1 MGTWHGMRVRMRIT
15 IGITAGLLLAAAT
28 PSRAD
33 RRTMI
38 RAYEFQTQPKG
49 NLELELWNDVQ
60 APRSAVTDSTI
71 VTRVELEYG
80 FTDRWDAALY
90 HVFAQGGPAAEPQV
104 QGFHFDS
111 WRLESR
117 YRLAE
122 KGEWPVDVMVYGE
135 VERPAD
141 FNRPFEVE
149 EKLILEK
156 DYGLLAFVA
165 NLVGSQHL
173 FRADLGR
180 TWEVDFGAR
189 YEFLP
194 QVRAAVE
201 FWTTHEF
208 VGPDVSR
215 NYYLG
220 PSLSVA
226 TQRVW
231 LQVGVGFG
239 LDSSQDQQMLIRSVL
254 GFNL

>member
-1 MGTWHGMRVRMRIT
+1 METRHGRQLKMRIT
-15 IGITAGLLLAAAT
+15 ISIMAALWLAGPGRA
-28 PSRAD
+28 RAD

-49 NLELELWNDVQ
+49 NLELELWNDVE
-60 APRSAVTDSTI
+60 APRSAFADSI
-71 VTRVELEYG
+71 VVTRVELEYG
-80 FTDRWDAALY
+80 ITDRLDTALY
-90 HVFAQGGPAAEPQV
+90 HVFEQGGPSAEAQP
-104 QGFHFDS
+104 FHFES

-122 KGEWPVDVMVYGE
+122 KGEWPVDVMIYGE
-135 VERPAD
+135 IERPAD
-141 FNRPFEVE
+141 FNQPFEVE

-156 DYGLLAFVA
+156 DFGRFALVA
-165 NLVGSQHL
+165 NLVGEQHL

-189 YEFLP
+189 YEFIP
-194 QVRAAVE
+194 QVRVAAE

-220 PSLSVA
+220 PSISVA
-226 TQRVW
+226 TQKLW
-231 LQVGVGFG
+231 LQIGAGFG
-239 LDSSQDQQMLIRSVL
+239 LDSAQDQHVQIRSVL

>member
-1 MGTWHGMRVRMRIT
+1 MTTAHAAGLRMRIT
-15 IGITAGLLLAAAT
+15 IGITFVLVVALAHEA
-28 PSRAD
+28 RAD
-33 RRTMI
+33 RRTLI

-49 NLELELWNDVQ
+49 NLELELWNDVE
-60 APRSAVTDSTI
+60 APRTAFADSVI

-80 FTDRWDAALY
+80 LTDRWDLALY
-90 HVFAQGGPAAEPQV
+90 HVFAQGGPAAETQA
-104 QGFHFDS
+104 FHFDS

-141 FNRPFEVE
+141 FNLPFETE

-156 DYGLLAFVA
+156 DLGRLAFVA

-180 TWEVDFGAR
+180 TWEVDLGAR
-189 YEFLP
+189 YELTP

-201 FWTTHEF
+201 FWTTHEY
-208 VGPDVSR
+208 VGEDVSR

-220 PSLSVA
+220 PSISVA

-231 LQVGVGFG
+231 LQFGVGFG
-239 LDSSQDQQMLIRSVL
+239 LDGSQDQQMLIRSVL

>member
-1 MGTWHGMRVRMRIT
+1 MGNGSGTLLRMRIT
-15 IGITAGLLLAAAT
+15 IGITAALLLAAADAA
-28 PSRAD
+28 RAD

-49 NLELELWNDVQ
+49 NLELELWNDVE
-60 APRSAVTDSTI
+60 APRSAFTDSTI

-80 FTDRWDAALY
+80 ITDRWDAALY
-90 HVFAQGGPAAEPQV
+90 HVFAQGGPQAEPIP
-104 QGFHFDS
+104 FHFDS

-122 KGEWPVDVMVYGE
+122 KGEWPVDVMIYGE

-141 FNRPFEVE
+141 FNQPFETE

-156 DYGLLAFVA
+156 DFGRFALVA
-165 NLVGSQHL
+165 NLVGAQHL
-173 FRADLGR
+173 LRADLGR
-180 TWEVDFGAR
+180 TWEVDLGAR
-189 YEFLP
+189 YELMP
-194 QVRAAVE
+194 QLRAAVE
-201 FWTTHEF
+201 FWTTQEY
-208 VGPDVSR
+208 VGQDVSR

-220 PSLSVA
+220 PSISVA

-231 LQVGVGFG
+231 LQFGIGFG
-239 LDSSQDQQMLIRSVL
+239 LDPSQDQQMLIRSVL

>member
-1 MGTWHGMRVRMRIT
+1 MGTSHGRQLRMRIT
-15 IGITAGLLLAAAT
+15 IGLTVALLWAVAKEG
-28 PSRAD
+28 RAD

-38 RAYEFQTQPKG
+38 RAYEFQTQPQG
-49 NLELELWNDVQ
+49 NLELELWNDVA
-60 APRSAVTDSTI
+60 APRSAFADSTI

-80 FTDRWDAALY
+80 LTDRWDTALY
-90 HVFAQGGPAAEPQV
+90 HVFKQGGPPAEAQP
-104 QGFHFDS
+104 FHFES
-111 WRLESR
+111 WRLETR

-122 KGEWPVDVMVYGE
+122 KGEWPVDVMLYGE
-135 VERPAD
+135 IERPAD
-141 FNRPFEVE
+141 FNQPFEVE

-156 DYGLLAFVA
+156 DFGRFALVA
-165 NLVGSQHL
+165 NLVGEQHL

-189 YEFLP
+189 YEFMP
-194 QVRAAVE
+194 QVRVAAE

-220 PSLSVA
+220 PSISVA
-226 TQRVW
+226 TQKLW
-231 LQVGVGFG
+231 LQFGVGFG
-239 LDSSQDQQMLIRSVL
+239 LDSAQDQKMQIRSVL

>member
-1 MGTWHGMRVRMRIT
+1 MTRANAARLRMRIT
-15 IGITAGLLLAAAT
+15 IGISVALLAAVDREA
-28 PSRAD
+28 RAD

-49 NLELELWNDVQ
+49 NLELELWNDVD
-60 APRSAVTDSTI
+60 APRTAFTDSVIT
-71 VTRVELEYG
+71 TRVELEYG
-80 FTDRWDAALY
+80 ITDRWDAALY
-90 HVFAQGGPAAEPQV
+90 HVFAQGGPQADGPHP
-104 QGFHFDS
+104 FKFDS

-122 KGEWPVDVMVYGE
+122 KGEWPIDVMIYGE
-135 VERPAD
+135 LERPAD
-141 FNRPFEVE
+141 FNEPFITE

-156 DYGLLAFVA
+156 DFGRFALVA
-165 NLVGSQHL
+165 NLAGEQHL

-180 TWEVDFGAR
+180 IWEFDLGAR
-189 YEFLP
+189 YELMP
-194 QVRAAVE
+194 QLRAAVE
-201 FWTTHEF
+201 FWTTQDYI
-208 VGPDVSR
+208 GPDVSR

-231 LQVGVGFG
+231 IQLGVGFG
-239 LDSSQDQQMLIRSVL
+239 LDTSQDQQMFIPSVL

>member
-1 MGTWHGMRVRMRIT
+1 MGTWSGTQLRMRIT
-15 IGITAGLLLAAAT
+15 IGITAGLLAAAT
-28 PSRAD
+28 SSRAD

-38 RAYEFQTQPKG
+38 RAYEFETQPKG
-49 NLELELWNDVQ
+49 NLELELWNDVE
-60 APRSAVTDSTI
+60 APRSAFTDSAI

-80 FTDRWDAALY
+80 LTDRWDAALY
-90 HVFAQGGPAAEPQV
+90 HVFAQGGPAAEPQ
-104 QGFHFDS
+104 QQAFHFDS

-122 KGEWPVDVMVYGE
+122 KGEWPVDVMIYGE

-141 FNRPFEVE
+141 FNEPFEIE

-156 DYGLLAFVA
+156 DFGRLAFVA
-165 NLVGSQHL
+165 NLVGEQHL

-189 YEFLP
+189 YEFMP

-226 TQRVW
+226 TRRVW
-231 LQVGVGFG
+231 LQIGVGFG
-239 LDSSQDQQMLIRSVL
+239 LDASQDQQMLIRSVL

>member
-1 MGTWHGMRVRMRIT
+1 MAMRDAGALRMRIT
-15 IGITAGLLLAAAT
+15 IALIAALLAAAT
-28 PSRAD
+28 DARAD

-49 NLELELWNDVQ
+49 NLELELWNDVE
-60 APRSAVTDSTI
+60 APRSAFTDSTI

-80 FTDRWDAALY
+80 LTDRWDTALY
-90 HVFAQGGPAAEPQV
+90 HVFAQGGPQTEPQP
-104 QGFHFDS
+104 FHFDS
-111 WRLESR
+111 WRLETR

-122 KGEWPVDVMVYGE
+122 KGEWPVDVMIYGE
-135 VERPAD
+135 LERPAD
-141 FNRPFEVE
+141 FNEPFETE

-156 DYGLLAFVA
+156 DFGRIALVV
-165 NLVGSQHL
+165 NLVAEQHL

-180 TWEVDFGAR
+180 TWEVDLGAR
-189 YEFLP
+189 YELMP
-194 QVRAAVE
+194 QLRAAVE
-201 FWTTHEF
+201 FWTTQEY

-226 TQRVW
+226 TERVW
-231 LQVGVGFG
+231 LQFGVGFG
-239 LDSSQDQQMLIRSVL
+239 LDTSQDQQMFIRSVL